1 MARERSTQT
10 ISSQELEARFAKLAL
25 GPRKPT
31 QHFQLAIRTK
41 QSTDS
46 RCASAKKPRYSQ
58 AVTSKRL
65 IYYIGRAQAM
75 IQLTE
80 QQLPEIRIEAEGDS
94 IVWESDIEAMLE
106 RALEDL

>member
-31 QHFQLAIRTK
+31 QQFTLAIRTK
-41 QSTDS
+41 PSPS
-46 RCASAKKPRYSQ
+46 RVAPAKKPRHSQ
-58 AVTSKRL
+58 EATKKRL
-65 IYYIGRAQAM
+65 IYYLGRAQVM
-75 IQLTE
+75 LQLTE
-80 QQLPEIRIEAEGDS
+80 QKLPEIRIEAQDES
-94 IVWESDIEAMLE
+94 IIWESDIEAMLE